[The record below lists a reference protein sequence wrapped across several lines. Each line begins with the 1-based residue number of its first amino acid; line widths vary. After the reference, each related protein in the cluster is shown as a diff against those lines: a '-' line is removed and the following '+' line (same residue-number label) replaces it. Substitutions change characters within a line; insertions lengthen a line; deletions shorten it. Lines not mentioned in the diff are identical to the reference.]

1 MRGTRPR
8 GRPRSVDRGAYRR
21 GIERRKQCSPG
32 CRCCRGEQKATG
44 AGPPSQGPS
53 PPRVVFRPSACT
65 YTSCAGTGISLSPPW
80 EAAPG
85 PHREGRRPSPM
96 MDGAKKSDSL
106 IVPAKPANKAGHP
119 AAELV
124 EGSSGTKRS
133 GTKRSGTKRN
143 ANLQSTVRT
152 QSREAVSQAQDRIR
166 GAVTRGKK
174 EKLTALL
181 HHVTVDVLRHAFF
194 TLKKRAA
201 PGVDGVT
208 WVDYAADLDRN
219 LTDLHARVHRG
230 AYRALPSRQRYIPK
244 ADGKQ
249 RPLGIAAIEDKIV
262 QAAVVAILTPV
273 YEAEFLGFSYG
284 FRPGRS
290 QHDALDALAYGI
302 QARKIN
308 WILDADISRFFDSLS
323 PDWLVRFVEHRIGD
337 QRIIRLI
344 QKWLKAGVLEE
355 GRLIETTEGTP
366 QGSGASPLLANV
378 YLHYVYD
385 LWVQQWRKRYATGEM
400 IVVRYADDTIVGFQ
414 HRHDAER
421 FLMDLKE
428 RLAQFALTLHPDKT
442 RLIEFGRSAAER
454 RAERGNG
461 KPETF
466 DFLGFTHYCTTKK
479 DAADFQLGRRTQRKR
494 MKAKLREIKE
504 MLRRHRHAPID
515 EQGKWLGTVLK
526 GYFAYFAVPTNTSPL
541 SAFRYHIS
549 LTWFQSLRRRSQR
562 HRLTWDRMRRLIT
575 RFLPSPRVLHP
586 WPDHGSAS
594 HTRGRSR
601 VR

>member
-1 MRGTRPR
+1 
-8 GRPRSVDRGAYRR
+8 
-21 GIERRKQCSPG
+21 
-32 CRCCRGEQKATG
+32 
-44 AGPPSQGPS
+44 
-53 PPRVVFRPSACT
+53 
-65 YTSCAGTGISLSPPW
+65 
-80 EAAPG
+80 
-85 PHREGRRPSPM
+85 M
-96 MDGAKKSDSL
+96 MNGAKKSDSL

-124 EGSSGTKRS
+124 EGSG
-133 GTKRSGTKRN
+133 GTKRN
-143 ANLQSTVRT
+143 AKLQSTVRT

-166 GAVTRGKK
+166 RAVTRGKK

-181 HHVTVDVLRHAFF
+181 HHVTVDVLRQAFF
-194 TLKKRAA
+194 NLKKRAA

-230 AYRALPSRQRYIPK
+230 AYRALPSRRRYIPK
-244 ADGKQ
+244 ADGTQ

-302 QARKIN
+302 KARKIN

-385 LWVQQWRKRYATGEM
+385 LWVQQWRTRHARGEM
-400 IVVRYADDTIVGFQ
+400 IVVRYADD
-414 HRHDAER
+414 
-421 FLMDLKE
+421 
-428 RLAQFALTLHPDKT
+428 
-442 RLIEFGRSAAER
+442 
-454 RAERGNG
+454 
-461 KPETF
+461 
-466 DFLGFTHYCTTKK
+466 C
-479 DAADFQLGRRTQRKR
+479 
-494 MKAKLREIKE
+494 
-504 MLRRHRHAPID
+504 AP
-515 EQGKWLGTVLK
+515 
-526 GYFAYFAVPTNTSPL
+526 
-541 SAFRYHIS
+541 
-549 LTWFQSLRRRSQR
+549 RRREEGV
-562 HRLTWDRMRRLIT
+562 M
-575 RFLPSPRVLHP
+575 
-586 WPDHGSAS
+586 
-594 HTRGRSR
+594 
-601 VR
+601 